1 MQYLK
6 DLLKKSGWMS
16 IAESLV
22 FAILGIILIWQK
34 DAIMS
39 MIAYIL
45 GVVFIILGII
55 KVINYVQTKSKSDL
69 YNYELVYG
77 IMAVIIGIVI
87 MVYSST
93 ISKIFGIIIGMWI
106 VYSSVVRASSALK
119 LKQIKSNIWIY
130 SLVIAVIMLICG
142 LVVIFNTGAIPAT
155 IGAIM
160 ITYAILDIIENVI
173 FINNV
178 KKLG

>member
-45 GVVFIILGII
+45 GAVFILLGII

-130 SLVIAVIMLICG
+130 SLVIAIIMLICG

-160 ITYAILDIIENVI
+160 ITYAVLDIIENVI

>member
-45 GVVFIILGII
+45 GAVFILLGII
-55 KVINYVQTKSKSDL
+55 KVVNYLQAKSKSDL

-93 ISKIFGIIIGMWI
+93 ISKIFGIIIGIWI

>member
-45 GVVFIILGII
+45 GAVFILLGII
-55 KVINYVQTKSKSDL
+55 KVVNYVQTKSKSDL

-130 SLVIAVIMLICG
+130 SLVIAIIMLICG

-160 ITYAILDIIENVI
+160 ITYAVLDIIENVI

>member
-45 GVVFIILGII
+45 GAVFILLGII
-55 KVINYVQTKSKSDL
+55 KVVNYVQTKNKSDL

-93 ISKIFGIIIGMWI
+93 ISKIFGIIIGIWI

>member
-45 GVVFIILGII
+45 GAVFILLGII

-87 MVYSST
+87 MVYSGT

-130 SLVIAVIMLICG
+130 SLVIAIIMLICG

>member
-22 FAILGIILIWQK
+22 FAILGMILIWQK

-45 GVVFIILGII
+45 GAVFILLGII
-55 KVINYVQTKSKSDL
+55 KVVNYVQTKSKSDL

-130 SLVIAVIMLICG
+130 SLVIAIIMLICG

-160 ITYAILDIIENVI
+160 ITYAVLDIIENVI

>member
-45 GVVFIILGII
+45 GAVFILLGII
-55 KVINYVQTKSKSDL
+55 KVINYVQAKSKSDL

>member
-45 GVVFIILGII
+45 GAVFILLGII
-55 KVINYVQTKSKSDL
+55 KVVNYLQTKSKSDL

-130 SLVIAVIMLICG
+130 SLVIAIIMLICG

-160 ITYAILDIIENVI
+160 ITYAVLDIIENVI

>member
-45 GVVFIILGII
+45 GAVFILLGII
-55 KVINYVQTKSKSDL
+55 KVVNYVQTKSKSDL

-93 ISKIFGIIIGMWI
+93 ISKIFGIIIGIWI

-160 ITYAILDIIENVI
+160 ITYAVLDIIENVI

>member
-45 GVVFIILGII
+45 GVVFILLGII

-160 ITYAILDIIENVI
+160 ITYAVLDIIENVI

>member
-45 GVVFIILGII
+45 GAVFILLGII
-55 KVINYVQTKSKSDL
+55 KVVNYVQTKNKSDL

-93 ISKIFGIIIGMWI
+93 ISKIFGIIIGIWI

-160 ITYAILDIIENVI
+160 ITYAVLDIIENVI

>member
-45 GVVFIILGII
+45 GAVFILLGII
-55 KVINYVQTKSKSDL
+55 KVVNYLQAKSKSDL

-130 SLVIAVIMLICG
+130 SLVIAAIMLICG

>member
-45 GVVFIILGII
+45 GAVFILLGII
-55 KVINYVQTKSKSDL
+55 KVINYIQAKSKSDL

>member
-45 GVVFIILGII
+45 GAVFILLGII
-55 KVINYVQTKSKSDL
+55 KVVNYLQAKSKSDL

-93 ISKIFGIIIGMWI
+93 ISKIFRIIIGIWI

>member
-45 GVVFIILGII
+45 GAVFILLGII

>member
-45 GVVFIILGII
+45 GAVFILLGII
-55 KVINYVQTKSKSDL
+55 KVINYVQAKSKSDL

-77 IMAVIIGIVI
+77 IMAAIIGIVI

>member
-45 GVVFIILGII
+45 GAVFILLGII
-55 KVINYVQTKSKSDL
+55 KVVNYLQTKSKSDL

-130 SLVIAVIMLICG
+130 SLVIAVVMLICG

-160 ITYAILDIIENVI
+160 ITYAVLDIIENVI

>member
-45 GVVFIILGII
+45 GVVFILLGII

-130 SLVIAVIMLICG
+130 SLVIAIIMLICG

-155 IGAIM
+155 IGVIM

>member
-45 GVVFIILGII
+45 GAVFILLGII

-130 SLVIAVIMLICG
+130 SLL
-142 LVVIFNTGAIPAT
+142 LSDNRSSIFCWCIYVCRGIDSSAADN
-155 IGAIM
+155 
-160 ITYAILDIIENVI
+160 
-173 FINNV
+173 
-178 KKLG
+178 

>member
-45 GVVFIILGII
+45 GAVFILLGII
-55 KVINYVQTKSKSDL
+55 KVVNYLQAKSKSDL

-93 ISKIFGIIIGMWI
+93 ISKIFGIIIGIWI

-160 ITYAILDIIENVI
+160 ITYAVLDIIENVI

>member
-16 IAESLV
+16 ITESLV

-45 GVVFIILGII
+45 GAVFILLGII
-55 KVINYVQTKSKSDL
+55 KVVNYLQAKSKSDL

-160 ITYAILDIIENVI
+160 ITYAVLDIIENVI

>member
-6 DLLKKSGWMS
+6 DLSKKSGWMS

-45 GVVFIILGII
+45 GAVFILLGII
-55 KVINYVQTKSKSDL
+55 KVVNYLQAKSKSDL

-87 MVYSST
+87 MVYSNT
-93 ISKIFGIIIGMWI
+93 ISKIFGIIIGIWI
-106 VYSSVVRASSALK
+106 VYSSVVRAISALK

-160 ITYAILDIIENVI
+160 ITYAVLDIIENVI

-178 KKLG
+178 KN

>member
-45 GVVFIILGII
+45 GAVFILLGII

-130 SLVIAVIMLICG
+130 SLIIAVIMLICG
-142 LVVIFNTGAIPAT
+142 LVVIFNVGAIPAT

>member
-45 GVVFIILGII
+45 GAVFILLGII
-55 KVINYVQTKSKSDL
+55 KVVNYLQTKSKSDL

-87 MVYSST
+87 IVYSST

-130 SLVIAVIMLICG
+130 SLVIAVVMLICG

-160 ITYAILDIIENVI
+160 ITYAVLDIIENVI

>member
-45 GVVFIILGII
+45 GAVFILLGII

-69 YNYELVYG
+69 YNYELIYG

>member
-45 GVVFIILGII
+45 GAVFILLGII
-55 KVINYVQTKSKSDL
+55 KVVNYVQTKSKGNL

-87 MVYSST
+87 MVYSNT
-93 ISKIFGIIIGMWI
+93 ISKIFGIIIGIWI

-160 ITYAILDIIENVI
+160 ITYAVLDIIENVI

>member
-45 GVVFIILGII
+45 GAVFILLGII
-55 KVINYVQTKSKSDL
+55 KVVNYVQTKSKSDL

-93 ISKIFGIIIGMWI
+93 ISKIFGIIIGIWI

-130 SLVIAVIMLICG
+130 SLVIAVIMFICG

-160 ITYAILDIIENVI
+160 ITYAVLDIIENVI